1 MVDSVYRTRSLG
13 VAAEGIPDQYADGK
27 AAKVWEYYIGS
38 RNERT
43 EVYRTWLTQLLRDKN
58 CKKVLDVACGTGID
72 SVMLLE
78 EGFEVVSVDA
88 SDKMIMHAFRERWSR
103 RKEDAFDKWEI
114 DIANWLT
121 LPDDLP
127 AQEGKYD
134 ALICLGNS
142 FANLPDFEGT
152 LNNQR
157 VALKNFADFLRPGGI
172 LIIDH
177 RNYDAILD
185 TGRAPVHNVYYQGNC
200 IKDIQ
205 TSTLYVNG
213 RPSMVTLDY
222 FINMVQAKED
232 VDKKGAL
239 NIRRKKLDIDSKNP
253 IMKFRLS
260 YYPHRLNAFT
270 ELLKEAFTSE
280 CKHQVLADFKS
291 VNEVPHPAY
300 YIHCVEKPH

>member
-1 MVDSVYRTRSLG
+1 MVDSIYRTRSLG

-27 AAKVWEYYIGS
+27 AAKVWELYIGS

-43 EVYRTWLTQLLRDKN
+43 DVYRGWLTELLRDKN
-58 CKKVLDVACGTGID
+58 CKRVLDVACGTGID

-88 SDKMIMHAFRERWSR
+88 SDKMIMVAFRERWSR
-103 RKEDAFDKWEI
+103 RKEESFDKWEI
-114 DIANWLT
+114 EVANWLT
-121 LPDDLP
+121 LPEDLP
-127 AQEGKYD
+127 SQEGTFD
-134 ALICLGNS
+134 AVICLGNS
-142 FANLPDFEGT
+142 FANLPDFGGN
-152 LNNQR
+152 LGNQR
-157 VALKNFADFLRPGGI
+157 LALKNFADFLRPGGI
-172 LIIDH
+172 MIIDH

-185 TGRAPVHNVYYQGNC
+185 TGRAPVQNIYYHGNC

-222 FINMVQAKED
+222 FIDINVAKED
-232 VDKKGAL
+232 LKNKGHSVSK
-239 NIRRKKLDIDSKNP
+239 KKLDIDASNP

-270 ELLKEAFTSE
+270 ELLKEAFGSE
-280 CKHQVLADFKS
+280 CKHDLLADFKN
-291 VNEVPHPAY
+291 VTEVPHPAY
-300 YIHCVEKPH
+300 YIHCVQKPF